1 MTNAGEPPFQKF
13 PVFPFGETGRR
24 GLNCPKT
31 ARKHTRK
38 GVGTLAVSITK
49 LKKQL
54 MERIDQSDLVEV
66 EKVERYIELVK
77 SFRRMNKIISKE
89 GERVITINGSQEFV
103 KAHPLIAERNK
114 INAQL
119 INLDKSI
126 NYKTPLSEDE
136 KKRSSLI

>member
-1 MTNAGEPPFQKF
+1 M
-13 PVFPFGETGRR
+13 
-24 GLNCPKT
+24 
-31 ARKHTRK
+31 
-38 GVGTLAVSITK
+38 AVSITK

-54 MERIDQSDLVEV
+54 MDRIDQTDLVEV

-77 SFRRMNKIISKE
+77 SFRRINKIISEE
-89 GERVITINGSQEFV
+89 GEHVVIKNGSQEFV

-126 NYKTPLSEDE
+126 KYKTPLSKEDGQG
-136 KKRSSLI
+136 RSSLI